1 LAKWEFRSTVSD
13 KIRQKLR
20 DYLHDTNTTPTDTKP
35 PIPHLYSRD
44 FNIVDKFIKIRKL
57 IKYKPRIKSE
67 AMRVLIGLLENA
79 AVEIWVLEVDWK
91 GSQHPDIRED
101 TIRNHTKQLGMA
113 LQELSK

>member
-1 LAKWEFRSTVSD
+1 
-13 KIRQKLR
+13 
-20 DYLHDTNTTPTDTKP
+20 
-35 PIPHLYSRD
+35 
-44 FNIVDKFIKIRKL
+44 
-57 IKYKPRIKSE
+57 
-67 AMRVLIGLLENA
+67 MRVLIGLLENA